1 MVKMKDILE
10 EIVATKRD
18 FLVKQKKEVPLEII
32 KGKIGDIVCPVI
44 SMRESLLSSSS
55 GIIAEFKRRSP
66 SKGWIDREADV
77 TTVAKEYEVNGA
89 AAISVLTDT
98 PYFGG
103 NLDDLRTARAT
114 TSLPILRKDFIVD
127 EYQLYEAVEAGVN
140 AVLLIAAAIETDTC
154 AHLAA
159 VAKSLRLETLLEVHR
174 PQELE
179 YIDQNIDMIGVNN
192 RNLGTF
198 HTDIKISFQIASM
211 LPKDKLLVSESGISS
226 GLTVKKLRQ
235 AGFRGFLIGENFMKT
250 SDRGAALKNFISSI
264 SETSGIK
271 L

>member
-1 MVKMKDILE
+1 MKDILE

-18 FLVKQKKEVPLEII
+18 FLVKQKNEVPVEAI
-32 KGKIGDIVCPVI
+32 KEKISRTDRPVI
-44 SMRESLLSSSS
+44 SMREALLSSSS

-66 SKGWIDREADV
+66 SKGWIDKEADV
-77 TTVAKEYEVNGA
+77 TTVAREYELNGA
-89 AAISVLTDT
+89 AAMSVLTDT

-103 NLDDLRTARAT
+103 SLDDLRAVRAT
-114 TSLPILRKDFIVD
+114 TSLPLLRKDFIVD
-127 EYQLYEAVEAGVN
+127 EYQLYEAVEAGAN
-140 AVLLIAAAIETDTC
+140 AVLLIAAIDTDTC

-159 VAKSLRLETLLEVHR
+159 VARLLRLETLLEIHR
-174 PQELE
+174 PGELE
-179 YIDQNIDMIGVNN
+179 CIDPNIDMIGVNN

-198 HTDIKISFQIASM
+198 YTDVEISFHIASM
-211 LPKDKLLVSESGISS
+211 LPKDRLLVSESGISES
-226 GLTVKKLRQ
+226 STVRKLRQ

-271 L
+271 Q